1 MERFILWDPKDGE
14 VPRGGSGEYLTTGL
28 VGVLTPGSLYLGGY
42 PVYLDGRTY
51 ADLDVHERCRA
62 RYSLSGSSGEYLVVR
77 IS

>member
-1 MERFILWDPKDGE
+1 
-14 VPRGGSGEYLTTGL
+14 
-28 VGVLTPGSLYLGGY
+28 VLTPGSIYLGGY
-42 PVYLDGRTY
+42 PSYLDGRTY